1 MQKQWQYNGVTCNTM
16 NIKEIR
22 LIKYALQSLLVE
34 WNDEIKEDLEYKGIT
49 KKYLQDKIDEW
60 IERYREKNIGYEL

>member
-1 MQKQWQYNGVTCNTM
+1 M